1 MVRRK
6 RRRERKL
13 LQSALR
19 GGAAGLIGGVAVAVV
34 ERELLSRIT
43 GGARHRSRWD
53 DVAASGLSRI
63 GVDIGDRG
71 RLVTG
76 VASQILYSGLLG
88 AAYAVLRE
96 ETRGSRSGRILVE
109 GALTYAASLVFPD
122 RPRPVR
128 RGRHLALR
136 SKLAE
141 PMNPAAAFSRV
152 TAMTLGAMAR

>member
-1 MVRRK
+1 MQREK

-19 GGAAGLIGGVAVAVV
+19 GGAAGLIGGVAIAVV
-34 ERELLSRIT
+34 ERELLSRIS
-43 GGARHRSRWD
+43 GGVRHRSGWD
-53 DVAASGLSRI
+53 DVAASGLSRL
-63 GVDIGDRG
+63 GLDVSDRG
-71 RLVTG
+71 RIVTG
-76 VASQILYSGLLG
+76 VASQILYSALLG

-122 RPRPVR
+122 RPRPAM
-128 RGRHLALR
+128 RGRRLALR
-136 SKLAE
+136 RKVAE
-141 PMNPAAAFSRV
+141 PVNPAAAFSRV

>member
-1 MVRRK
+1 
-6 RRRERKL
+6 
-13 LQSALR
+13 
-19 GGAAGLIGGVAVAVV
+19 
-34 ERELLSRIT
+34 
-43 GGARHRSRWD
+43 
-53 DVAASGLSRI
+53 VAASGLSRI

-128 RGRHLALR
+128 RGRLALR
-136 SKLAE
+136 SRLAE

>member
-88 AAYAVLRE
+88 AA
-96 ETRGSRSGRILVE
+96 
-109 GALTYAASLVFPD
+109 
-122 RPRPVR
+122 
-128 RGRHLALR
+128 
-136 SKLAE
+136 
-141 PMNPAAAFSRV
+141 
-152 TAMTLGAMAR
+152 